1 MQTWAKRGLQ
11 TALVTG
17 GLLMLG
23 TGIASADEN
32 VSPDT
37 PAGPVDVAVT
47 VPVEI
52 DNNALGLPGGQVDS
66 PLNYKG
72 EIGTGHITLGGD
84 DGDASGPAGAAMAA
98 LPKTEQLGGD
108 GDILKHNKVAADV
121 VAPIQIVDNAIGVL
135 GDAKVAGGDHSQTW
149 SHNQDVATSGEGS
162 SLAGNVLGL
171 DWALPVQI
179 AGNGIGLAGGTG
191 RVNGGSA
198 SQSTTE
204 TGNIDSNGNG
214 SAISGNVVAG
224 QLATPVQI
232 TGNAASW
239 ILGNGQSHGYTATT
253 DATSGG
259 SLKSAGDDGSGSG
272 NVVGAPI
279 ALPVKFNCNAGAVW
293 GSLANAGGC
302 SNTADLRRDQR

>member
-98 LPKTEQLGGD
+98 ISP
-108 GDILKHNKVAADV
+108 
-121 VAPIQIVDNAIGVL
+121 
-135 GDAKVAGGDHSQTW
+135 W
-149 SHNQDVATSGEGS
+149 WMGS
-162 SLAGNVLGL
+162 SQG
-171 DWALPVQI
+171 PPH
-179 AGNGIGLAGGTG
+179 
-191 RVNGGSA
+191 S
-198 SQSTTE
+198 
-204 TGNIDSNGNG
+204 
-214 SAISGNVVAG
+214 
-224 QLATPVQI
+224 
-232 TGNAASW
+232 
-239 ILGNGQSHGYTATT
+239 
-253 DATSGG
+253 
-259 SLKSAGDDGSGSG
+259 
-272 NVVGAPI
+272 
-279 ALPVKFNCNAGAVW
+279 
-293 GSLANAGGC
+293 
-302 SNTADLRRDQR
+302 